1 MSTKHTGALGVYSA
15 LTLSSGT
22 ANVDT
27 SGAVAIGSG
36 PSASGSG
43 GNIRISVSLGSG
55 IGGTISAD
63 DVTEASND
71 GEPASVVAGSLFTT
85 GGRSLAQQE
94 LEEMQNSMLVLR
106 PQLAPGWLCQ
116 LGLSTHFMADLIAK

>member
-1 MSTKHTGALGVYSA
+1 VSSA

-36 PSASGSG
+36 LSASGSG
-43 GNIRISVSLGSG
+43 GNIGISVGPGSG
-55 IGGTISAD
+55 AGGAISAD
-63 DVTEASND
+63 DATEASND
-71 GEPASVVAGSLFTT
+71 GEPASMVAGSLFTT

-94 LEEMQNSMLVLR
+94 LEEMQKSMLVLR
-106 PQLAPGWLCQ
+106 PQLAPGWFCQ